1 MKIVYVY
8 PQLAHRAGTERIL
21 IDKMNYLAEKEGYD
35 IIMLTYE
42 QANHEIAYPLSPKV
56 RHVDLNVCFYP
67 LYQYN
72 RLTRF
77 FKWKK
82 KDQQLK
88 RLFNAFMTLEHPDIV
103 VSVTYFAEVL
113 SLVVQC
119 PVKFVKVLES
129 HIGLRYIL
137 NNDSD
142 NRKNFIHWLV
152 TIQKKHLLIKN
163 AKKCDVIVALNK
175 TDSDD
180 WSRYLKSTIIPNM
193 VHLNTSGLYS
203 KHDSKRVI
211 FAGRLCS
218 QKAVFDLLKV
228 WRLVNERHPDWQ
240 LDLYGEG
247 EDKDRLMMEI
257 AEMNANVQIYPPTD
271 DIFKQ
276 FIDSSIF
283 VLTSLYE
290 PFGLVIPEA
299 MSCGL
304 PVVSF
309 EGDGPCSIISDGVDG
324 FLIKDRS
331 IEGFADRVCQLI
343 EDEDLRRRMGAA
355 GVQSSQRY
363 SAENIMPMWKELFDL
378 LCSQEP

>member
-8 PQLAHRAGTERIL
+8 PQFAHHAGTERIL

-42 QANHEIAYPLSPKV
+42 QAHHEIAYPLSPKV
-56 RHVDLNVCFYP
+56 RHVDLGVCFYP
-67 LYQYN
+67 LYRYN

-82 KDQQLK
+82 KERQLQ
-88 RLFNAFMTLEHPDIV
+88 RLFNAFMASERPDIV

-142 NRKNFIHWLV
+142 NRKSLIRWLG

-203 KHDSKRVI
+203 KHDCKRVI

-247 EDKDRLMMEI
+247 EERDRLMMEI

-309 EGDGPCSIISDGVDG
+309 EGDGPCSIITDGVDG
-324 FLIKDRS
+324 FLIKNRS
-331 IEGFADRVCQLI
+331 IEDFADKVCLLM
-343 EDEDLRRRMGAA
+343 EDDNLRRTMGEA
-355 GVQSSQRY
+355 GIKSSQRY
-363 SAENIMPMWKELFDL
+363 SAEKIMPMWKELFESL
-378 LCSQEP
+378 T

>member
-1 MKIVYVY
+1 MKIVYFY

-21 IDKMNYLAEKEGYD
+21 IDKMNYLAEKERYD

-82 KDQQLK
+82 KE
-88 RLFNAFMTLEHPDIV
+88 RLLRRRFNAFMTSERPDIV
-103 VSVTYFAEVL
+103 VSVTYYADVL

-283 VLTSLYE
+283 VLTSLNE
-290 PFGLVIPEA
+290 SFGLVIPEA

-309 EGDGPCSIISDGVDG
+309 EGDGPCSIITDGVDG
-324 FLIKDRS
+324 FLIKNRS
-331 IEGFADRVCQLI
+331 IEDFADKVCLLM
-343 EDEDLRRRMGAA
+343 EDDNLRRTMGEA
-355 GVQSSQRY
+355 GIKSSQRY
-363 SAENIMPMWKELFDL
+363 SAEKIMPMWKELFESL
-378 LCSQEP
+378 I

>member
-1 MKIVYVY
+1 MKIVYFY

-21 IDKMNYLAEKEGYD
+21 IDKMNYLAEKERYD

-82 KDQQLK
+82 KE
-88 RLFNAFMTLEHPDIV
+88 RLLRRRFNAFMTSERPDIV
-103 VSVTYFAEVL
+103 VSVTYYADVL

-137 NNDSD
+137 NNDPD

-283 VLTSLYE
+283 VLTSLNE
-290 PFGLVIPEA
+290 SFGLVIPEA

-331 IEGFADRVCQLI
+331 IEGFADKVCRLI
-343 EDEDLRRRMGAA
+343 EDEGLRRRMGQA
-355 GVQSSQRY
+355 GTKSSQRY
-363 SAENIMPMWKELFDL
+363 SAENIMPMWKELFEVL
-378 LCSQEP
+378 RG

>member
-8 PQLAHRAGTERIL
+8 PQFAHHAGTERIL

-42 QANHEIAYPLSPKV
+42 QAHHEIAYPLSPKV
-56 RHVDLNVCFYP
+56 RHVDLGVCFYP
-67 LYQYN
+67 LYRYN

-82 KDQQLK
+82 KERQLQ
-88 RLFNAFMTLEHPDIV
+88 RLFNAFMASERPDIV

-113 SLVVQC
+113 SLEVQC

-142 NRKNFIHWLV
+142 NRKSLIRWLG

-309 EGDGPCSIISDGVDG
+309 EGDGPCSIITDGVDG
-324 FLIKDRS
+324 FLIKNRS
-331 IEGFADRVCQLI
+331 IEDFADKVCLLM
-343 EDEDLRRRMGAA
+343 EDDNLRRTMGEA
-355 GVQSSQRY
+355 GIKSSQRY
-363 SAENIMPMWKELFDL
+363 SAEKIMPMWKELFESL
-378 LCSQEP
+378 T